1 MFEHLMQQ
9 VGVLETHLLGS
20 HPPKCERDPGVCT
33 VLADVTR
40 GRAAEQAVPSQQG
53 TVVDEPGAPARCQ
66 AGGTA
71 PSGLAGARQQE
82 PTPRRAAL
90 PGA

>member
-1 MFEHLMQQ
+1 MQQ

-20 HPPKCERDPGVCT
+20 HPPKCERDPTVCT
-33 VLADVTR
+33 VLAGATP

-53 TVVDEPGAPARCQ
+53 TVGDEPGAPARCQ

-71 PSGLAGARQQE
+71 PSGLAGARQRE